1 VSPSLKR
8 DPEETADALAG
19 VLAEHVAVSDVTV
32 TDLTVPKAGFSNE
45 TIFFHASWSQDGHQ
59 THRDLVLRV
68 EPTDHQLFVRP
79 DAPRQARMMSELA
92 RHPGVPVPKVVLTVL
107 EPDLLGAAFFVME
120 RAHGRVPGDVPSW
133 HQKGWTVDLSPG
145 DRARMH
151 DAALE
156 SLVALHQIEP
166 GDGFPFL
173 RPSPGDTRPALD
185 RYLDDLQQWFDWCG
199 PSRRFG
205 VEVLDAA
212 LAYLLDNRPKD
223 RTEGLVWGD
232 ARVGNMVFADDLSV
246 AALLDWEGAT
256 LGPPGI
262 DLGWWLMFEDFL
274 CEAQGL
280 DRLAGV
286 PDRAGIIARYHELGG
301 ADVDDVAWYE
311 LVACVVMTLINS
323 RLADLLVA
331 GGQVPEPVAATY
343 PMRTVKMTRL
353 RLAALSTAPG

>member
-1 VSPSLKR
+1 VSPLLKR
-8 DPEETADALAG
+8 DPEKTGHTLAG
-19 VLAEHVAVSDVTV
+19 VLADHLGVSDVTV
-32 TDLTVPKAGFSNE
+32 TELSVPKAGFSNE
-45 TIFFHASWSQDGHQ
+45 TIFFHASLPEEGHQ
-59 THRDLVLRV
+59 TDRDLVLRV

-79 DAPRQARMMSELA
+79 DAPRQAQMMRELA
-92 RHPGVPVPKVVLTVL
+92 RHPGVPVPQVVLT
-107 EPDLLGAAFFVME
+107 ESDPDVLGAAFFVME
-120 RAHGRVPGDVPSW
+120 RTRGRVPGDVPSW
-133 HQKGWTVDLSPG
+133 HKTGWTVELAPG

-156 SLVALHQIEP
+156 SLVALHQIDT
-166 GDGFPFL
+166 GDGFLFL
-173 RPSPGDTRPALD
+173 HPSPGDTRPALD

-205 VEVLDAA
+205 VEVLDVA
-212 LAYLLDNRPKD
+212 LTYLLDNRPQD

-232 ARVGNMVFADDLSV
+232 ARVGNIVFADDLSV

-280 DRLAGV
+280 ARLDGI
-286 PDRAGIIARYHELGG
+286 PDRAGIIARYHGLGG
-301 ADVDDVAWYE
+301 ADVGDVDWYE

-331 GGQVPEPVAATY
+331 GGQVPERVAASY
-343 PMRTVKMTRL
+343 PMRTVEMTRL